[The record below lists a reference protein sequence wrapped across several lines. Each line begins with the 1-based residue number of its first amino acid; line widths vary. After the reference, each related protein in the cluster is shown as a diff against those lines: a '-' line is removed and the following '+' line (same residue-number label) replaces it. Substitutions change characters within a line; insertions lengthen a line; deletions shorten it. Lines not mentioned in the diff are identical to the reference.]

1 MRVLWIN
8 VTKTEEGEQRGQD
21 EPAVYTLREESLYF
35 RHMLSMFILIWSRD
49 CGRWSRKW
57 IVAPSLLLVWVLGCF
72 IQVGLFVTPWSIA
85 GQAPLSMGCSR
96 QEYWSGFPF
105 LLPWVL
111 PHPPALADRL
121 FTSSTTWEAHGTFT
135 NIRLILIAEEG
146 KVCIQVSE

>member
-1 MRVLWIN
+1 MLPRQKKGNKGVRVSHQFILSEKN
-8 VTKTEEGEQRGQD
+8 LC
-21 EPAVYTLREESLYF
+21 TLGT
-35 RHMLSMFILIWSRD
+35 MLSMFILIWSRD

-57 IVAPSLLLVWVLGCF
+57 IVAPSLLLVWVLGYF
-72 IQVGLFVTPWSIA
+72 IRVRLFVTPWSIA

-96 QEYWSGFPF
+96 QEYWSRFPF
-105 LLPWVL
+105 LPPWVL
-111 PHPPALADRL
+111 PHPPALADRF